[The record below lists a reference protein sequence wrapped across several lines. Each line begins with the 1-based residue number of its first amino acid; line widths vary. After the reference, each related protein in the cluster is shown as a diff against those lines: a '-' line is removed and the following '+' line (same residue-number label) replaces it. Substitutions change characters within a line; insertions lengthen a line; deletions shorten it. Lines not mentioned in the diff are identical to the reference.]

1 MSSVIDG
8 FAVVL
13 EPANLLYCLVGVVI
27 GMLIG
32 VLPGLGPA
40 ATIAILL
47 PLTFGLEPVTAVIML
62 AGIFY
67 GAQYGGTVTSVL
79 LRLPGE
85 ASSVVTVFDGHAL
98 ARQGRAGAALGIA
111 AIGSFVGGTLS
122 IVALTLV
129 APIVAG
135 FALDFGP
142 PEYTV
147 LALLGIMLVSTISS
161 GGRIRALTAAA
172 VGLLLATVGR
182 DDFTSAERFTFGNLS
197 LADGIDFVPIAMGLF
212 GLGEILY
219 NLEERHRAVQ
229 APTRVTNVWPSRADL
244 RQSSGAIGRGSVI
257 GFVLG
262 ILPGGGAVLSSMAAY
277 ALEKRRSKHPER
289 FGRGAIEGVAA
300 PETANNAAA
309 TSSFIPLL
317 SLGIP
322 ANATMAVIF
331 GALLIQG
338 VTPGPQLVTEH
349 PELFWGVVNSM
360 YLGNVLLLIMS
371 IPLLGV
377 FVRILRVRAAVLAP
391 ITVLITLVGAYTVNN
406 SVFDIGLVIG
416 FGVLGYLM
424 KKAGFDPG
432 PMVLAFVLGT
442 LLETSLRRSLLL
454 FDDDLTGFLTRP
466 ISGTLAVAFLAVILL
481 PLARTLLHRRHPSEP
496 SVPAGGGTESSVPA
510 GGADSS
516 APVGGADSSVPAG
529 GADSSVPA
537 GGADS
542 SAPVGGADSSVPAGG
557 GADSSV
563 PAAGHAYP
571 FDSAGGEAES
581 SVSAA
586 VRQDGSDSA
595 VGASS
600 GGGFGG
606 RASRQRAAIGDPE
619 AVDPAGTPSGAASDR
634 VTESPRRD
642 NKAEEAE

>member
-1 MSSVIDG
+1 LSAVIDG

-13 EPANLLYCLVGVVI
+13 EPTNLLYCLVGVVI

-47 PLTFGLEPVTAVIML
+47 PVTFGMEPVTAVIML

-67 GAQYGGTVTSVL
+67 GAQYGGTITSVL

-85 ASSVVTVFDGHAL
+85 ASSVVTVFDGYAL
-98 ARQGRAGAALGIA
+98 ARRGRAGAALGIA

-122 IVALTLV
+122 IVALTFV

-142 PEYTV
+142 PEYTL
-147 LALLGIMLVSTISS
+147 LALLGIMLVATISS

-182 DDFTSAERFTFGNLS
+182 DDFTSAERFTLGNLS

-229 APTRVTNVWPSRADL
+229 APAKVTGVWPSRADL

-262 ILPGGGAVLSSMAAY
+262 ILPGGGAVLSSLAAY

-289 FGRGAIEGVAA
+289 FGQGAIEGVAA

-322 ANATMAVIF
+322 ANATTAVIF

-360 YLGNVLLLIMS
+360 YIGNVLLLIMS

-377 FVRILRVRAAVLAP
+377 FVRILRVRATVLAP

-432 PMVLAFVLGT
+432 PMVLAFVLGS

-454 FDDDLTGFLTRP
+454 FDGDPTGFVTRP
-466 ISGTLAVAFLAVILL
+466 ISGTLFALFLAVVLM
-481 PLARTLLHRRHPSEP
+481 PLAGTLLRRRR
-496 SVPAGGGTESSVPA
+496 PAPA
-510 GGADSS
+510 PPGQPVAGRPVSDGS
-516 APVGGADSSVPAG
+516 APGQPGARWPVSDG
-529 GADSSVPA
+529 
-537 GGADS
+537 
-542 SAPVGGADSSVPAGG
+542 SAPGRPAPGQ
-557 GADSSV
+557 
-563 PAAGHAYP
+563 PA
-571 FDSAGGEAES
+571 FDRPATGQPVTGEH
-581 SVSAA
+581 
-586 VRQDGSDSA
+586 
-595 VGASS
+595 
-600 GGGFGG
+600 
-606 RASRQRAAIGDPE
+606 
-619 AVDPAGTPSGAASDR
+619 
-634 VTESPRRD
+634 VTESPESKAPGDGQVGSVAERPADVQVGSVAEPSGESVRRD
-642 NKAEEAE
+642 PNAEIKEAE